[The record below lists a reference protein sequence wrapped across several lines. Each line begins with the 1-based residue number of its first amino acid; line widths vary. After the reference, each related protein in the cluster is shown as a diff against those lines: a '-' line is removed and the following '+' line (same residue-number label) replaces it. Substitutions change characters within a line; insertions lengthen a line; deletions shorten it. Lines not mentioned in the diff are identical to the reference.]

1 MLADP
6 NVWVD
11 AAVQVFYSIGVG
23 FGVHLTYAS
32 FNKFNNNCYR
42 DCLITASV
50 NSLTSFYSGFV
61 IFTYLGYMAHSMNK
75 EIQNVASEGYGLVFQ
90 VYPEA
95 ISTLPFAK
103 FWSILFFFM
112 LLTLGIDS
120 AMGGLEA
127 VITGLMDEFKLHTW
141 VKREVFTA
149 LVIFGSFVGAL
160 VNCTQV
166 RYLKL
171 EYKMIYKIFFLIYR
185 VVLLLW
191 SGLIHIRLESR
202 YFVRQCLKHWQ
213 SPISMVY
220 HPISL

>member
-1 MLADP
+1 VEGIKYYMMPRMEMLTDP

-32 FNKFNNNCYR
+32 FNNYHNNCFR
-42 DCLITASV
+42 DCIITASV

-61 IFTYLGYMAHSMNK
+61 IFTYLGYMAHSMDK

-103 FWSILFFFM
+103 FWSILFFVM

-127 VITGLMDEFKLHTW
+127 VITGLMDEFNLHSW
-141 VKREVFTA
+141 VRREVFTGM
-149 LVIFGSFVGAL
+149 VICGSFLGAL

-166 RYLKL
+166 RN
-171 EYKMIYKIFFLIYR
+171 
-185 VVLLLW
+185 
-191 SGLIHIRLESR
+191 
-202 YFVRQCLKHWQ
+202 
-213 SPISMVY
+213 
-220 HPISL
+220 

>member
-1 MLADP
+1 MEKLLEP
-6 NVWVD
+6 MVWVD

-23 FGVHLTYAS
+23 FGVHLTYSS

-42 DCLITASV
+42 DCLITAAV

-61 IFTYLGYMAHSMNK
+61 IFTYLGYMAYSMNK

-103 FWSILFFFM
+103 FWSLLFFVM

-127 VITGLMDEFKLHTW
+127 VITGLMDEFNLKW
-141 VKREVFTA
+141 MRREVFTVA
-149 LVIFGSFVGAL
+149 IISTSFIGAL
-160 VNCTQV
+160 VNCTQGGAFTMV
-166 RYLKL
+166 WFDTYSAGISLLCSAMFEALAVTYFYGK
-171 EYKMIYKIFFLIYR
+171 FL
-185 VVLLLW
+185 VLLN
-191 SGLIHIRLESR
+191 
-202 YFVRQCLKHWQ
+202 FTC
-213 SPISMVY
+213 
-220 HPISL
+220 